1 MILLLPCSP
10 MSEHGT
16 REQFIKY
23 NQWAYYT
30 NKWLVSQN
38 LSPLLARSLYY
49 PCKHRASSFEMIT
62 FITWLLKA
70 MPGFYRIKTM
80 CYKAPPCS
88 LWLLSCFPF
97 SPAYTLR
104 ALTNKPIKSLPRPPV
119 AIQLCTLVSQMDSF
133 FHFSVAYEKQGIMS
147 FFSSPFL
154 PREPG
159 YLFLSISSPIL
170 ILSGAPLWPRLSPLL
185 L

>member
-1 MILLLPCSP
+1 MVLLLPCSP
-10 MSEHGT
+10 TSEHGT
-16 REQFIKY
+16 REQFLKY
-23 NQWAYYT
+23 KQWAYYT
-30 NKWLVSQN
+30 NKRLVSQN

-49 PCKHRASSFEMIT
+49 PCKYRASSFEMIT
-62 FITWLLKA
+62 LHNMTLKGYA
-70 MPGFYRIKTM
+70 RFLQIKTM

-88 LWLLSCFPF
+88 LWLRSCFPF
-97 SPAYTLR
+97 SPPSTLR

-119 AIQLCTLVSQMDSF
+119 ANQLCTLVSQMDSF

-170 ILSGAPLWPRLSPLL
+170 ILSGSPL
-185 L
+185 